1 MSDTSPLTRRS
12 GGLLRPMLSMLQR
25 RAFMVI
31 LSALVVFHV
40 GIAWVVYRLVQA
52 IPLEVRGAYLASGEV
67 RTTLAIGVAWIL
79 GLIVFACCMVLRLI
93 GRHVTQPVAELAR
106 LSEAVASGELSIP
119 FRPSTANNE
128 VGRLSRATAG
138 MIRNLRQLAG
148 TLGASAKDTS
158 SLSSQITTASESV
171 AAAAQQTAATSNSLS
186 VESRQMAQT
195 IREIAG
201 EAAQLVEISGSLR
214 ERAEEGLRRERRLRA
229 LAQENRTRLDESSR
243 ALEVLT
249 TEAWAAAESIESL
262 ASAVDEIRAF
272 LTLVQKISRQSKLL
286 ALNAAMEAAR
296 AGEQGEGFAVVAN
309 EVRRLAANSADAAH
323 RTDILAK
330 SMLERVEHSRETA
343 KKTLTTVNSVL
354 DATQHGR
361 RSFVQ
366 VEQGVIQAEE
376 WSAAIEQAVVE
387 TSRLVVEM
395 TDRLENLAQSTQS
408 FATAMHQV
416 ATASEEQS
424 SSIDQIAGAAST
436 LNSTA
441 TRVAELVGTFK
452 LGDPAS
458 NGGASGE
465 FPVRR
470 KTPAGGPRVR

>member
-1 MSDTSPLTRRS
+1 MSDNSHLARRP
-12 GGLLRPMLSMLQR
+12 GGMLRPMLSMLQR
-25 RAFMVI
+25 RAFAVI
-31 LSALVVFHV
+31 LSALIVFHA
-40 GIAWVVYRLVQA
+40 GIAWLAYRLIQA
-52 IPLEVRGAYLASGEV
+52 LPAEIRPAYLASYEV
-67 RTTLAIGVAWIL
+67 RTTLILGGIWVL
-79 GLIVFACCMVLRLI
+79 GLIIVACILVLRLI

-119 FRPSTANNE
+119 FQPSTANNE

-138 MIRNLRQLAG
+138 MIVNLRRLAG
-148 TLGASAKDTS
+148 TLGASTRDTS
-158 SLSSQITTASESV
+158 SLSSQITTASENV
-171 AAAAQQTAATSNSLS
+171 AASAQQTAATSNALS
-186 VESRQMAQT
+186 IESRQMAHN

-201 EAAQLVEISGSLR
+201 EAAQLVEISASLR

-229 LAQENRTRLDESSR
+229 LAQENRTRLDESSQ

-262 ASAVDEIRAF
+262 AAAVDEIRAF

-296 AGEQGEGFAVVAN
+296 AGEQGEGFAIVAN
-309 EVRRLAANSADAAH
+309 EVRRLAASSADAAH
-323 RTDILAK
+323 RTDILAR
-330 SMLERVEHSRETA
+330 SMLERVEHSRETT

-354 DATQHGR
+354 EATQHGR

-366 VEQGVIQAEE
+366 VEQGVIQAEQ

-395 TDRLENLAQSTQS
+395 TDRLETLAHGTQS

-441 TRVAELVGTFK
+441 MRVAELVGTFK
-452 LGDPAS
+452 LGDT
-458 NGGASGE
+458 GE
-465 FPVRR
+465 FPTR
-470 KTPAGGPRVR
+470 KTPARVAAIRL